1 MNDKP
6 PLIIVGVSARA
17 AAFSAYRAGYAPYWL
32 DQFGD
37 EDLRE
42 QFQGQATGAANYPE
56 GIIEL
61 IRQAPAAAAFMFTGA
76 LENHL
81 DVLEKLS
88 GQRPL
93 LGNSK
98 QVCQKVRDPFE
109 LRKVFQRNDIPCPK
123 IKTAPTGE
131 VKDPTP
137 GPGDTR
143 PDINAA
149 ATGESTW
156 SRPGTPASPDINVAA
171 TGESTWSHPRTP
183 ASPDINAAATGES
196 IWSRPGAP
204 ASPDI
209 NAAATG
215 ESTWSRPGT
224 PASPDINTAAA
235 DEAANR
241 DWLVKPLRSAGGI
254 GIAPYVNQPVD
265 ARHYLQEYIPGES
278 FSAVFIGGQKRCR
291 LLGVTRQ
298 LVGQPAFH
306 AREFGYCGSIGP
318 VELTASD
325 KEQWT
330 HIGKTIAAEFAVTGL
345 FGVDAI
351 KHKGSIYPIE
361 VNPRYTASIEA
372 LELATGYQAIKIHCD
387 ACQSTEPQPA
397 RAANARQATKFP
409 PGAYSRHSDEG
420 RNPAEEEIVPSSA
433 TQHRHS
439 GEGRHPVDKPSPH
452 GQRNA
457 VIPAKAGIRS
467 TPPRGENNPP
477 RELIGKAYLFAPV
490 DLTFKELPA
499 TLHAE
504 GETSFFAT
512 ADIPAP
518 GAEIKKGHPILTIIV
533 SGDSLPSIDQ
543 TLKRTADSI
552 FNHLS

>member
-56 GIIEL
+56 GMIEL
-61 IRQAPAAAAFMFTGA
+61 IRQAPAAPFMFTGA

-81 DVLEKLS
+81 GVLEKLS

-98 QVCQKVRDPFE
+98 QVCLKVRDPFE
-109 LRKVFQRNDIPCPK
+109 LRKVFRRNDIPCPK
-123 IKTAPTGE
+123 IKTAVTGE
-131 VKDPTP
+131 VKDSTP
-137 GPGDTR
+137 DPGDTR
-143 PDINAA
+143 PDINATA
-149 ATGESTW
+149 IGESTW
-156 SRPGTPASPDINVAA
+156 SRPRTPASPDINVAA
-171 TGESTWSHPRTP
+171 IG
-183 ASPDINAAATGES
+183 AS
-196 IWSRPGAP
+196 
-204 ASPDI
+204 
-209 NAAATG
+209 
-215 ESTWSRPGT
+215 
-224 PASPDINTAAA
+224 
-235 DEAANR
+235 ANQ

-254 GIAPYVNQPVD
+254 GIAPYGNQPVD

-298 LVGQPAFH
+298 LVGLPAFH

-351 KHKGSIYPIE
+351 KHKDSIYPIE

-372 LELATGYQAIKIHCD
+372 LELATGYQTIKFHCD
-387 ACQSTEPQPA
+387 ACQVTESQSA
-397 RAANARQATKFP
+397 RAANAHQANKSP
-409 PGAYSRHSDEG
+409 P
-420 RNPAEEEIVPSSA
+420 
-433 TQHRHS
+433 
-439 GEGRHPVDKPSPH
+439 
-452 GQRNA
+452 
-457 VIPAKAGIRS
+457 
-467 TPPRGENNPP
+467 ENDPP

-512 ADIPAP
+512 ADIPVP